1 MIQCRQELH
10 SHVFRFHRLHQR
22 RADSDSQG
30 IANPI
35 FWLLSKIIYL
45 FGGIAVHNSCFGGIG
60 SPLALVCMHDKNAPF
75 SLSCIEEGTAI
86 SRAFLRIN
94 GRELSPLSILYAVF
108 ELFAQAPT
116 TRRLE
121 LALLHGRS
129 SGCTLPF
136 VDIKT
141 KVPSKQ
147 KFNHTTLNLMS
158 TKPSVQPDTPPCISA
173 AAALNRRRREQENQM
188 HVVVVNEK
196 VG

>member
-30 IANPI
+30 IANPM

-108 ELFAQAPT
+108 ELFAQAPKT
-116 TRRLE
+116 IRMDFTQQSQASNLEYQRQAIRRR
-121 LALLHGRS
+121 ASR
-129 SGCTLPF
+129 
-136 VDIKT
+136 
-141 KVPSKQ
+141 
-147 KFNHTTLNLMS
+147 
-158 TKPSVQPDTPPCISA
+158 SA
-173 AAALNRRRREQENQM
+173 AFPTAFPI
-188 HVVVVNEK
+188 
-196 VG
+196 